1 MTQKYKMFSI
11 AGLGAL
17 LATFE
22 TSSINVALPSLSRH
36 FGYDLDIISWI
47 ALCYTLT
54 IAPTLLL
61 FAALASRIGF
71 KRVYFMGFTLFSIGS
86 LVAGLADGFT
96 LMLVGRVIQ
105 GIGASMNI
113 ALGPA
118 VVSHAFPRGERG
130 KGMGYVAMIVGLG
143 LLSGPLIGGYLVTV
157 SWRLIF
163 LAPLAFSWTAYLI
176 LPGLDEWKSA
186 EDRDSHSGARM
197 NIVSGATLFI
207 ALASFLYAM
216 KSINND
222 SVNIVEVLGSFACAT
237 VAAGVFFVRERNP
250 RTNLIGYALFRNRNF
265 SISVALMFLAFV
277 ATSSVLILVPF
288 YVEQQLGFPP
298 HQAGLFLAVTPFL
311 MLLLAPISGRIADKI
326 GSRIPALVG
335 LSILTV
341 GTYMLRDVSPVQGTW
356 GLLYPLM
363 VFGIGMG
370 IFGTPNSSDLMGSVP
385 EDKREIASGML
396 ATTRSL
402 SITFGVA
409 LSSALYVYWSER
421 VGIALAYQNVFTI
434 STVAAVMAVT
444 LSLFR
449 QPGRR

>member
-1 MTQKYKMFSI
+1 MVKVSQKYKMFSI

-36 FGYDLDIISWI
+36 FGYDLDLISWV
-47 ALCYTLT
+47 ALSYTLT

-61 FAALASRIGF
+61 FAGLASRIGF

-86 LVAGLADGFT
+86 LVAGVSDGFV
-96 LMLVGRVIQ
+96 LMLIGRIVQ
-105 GIGASMNI
+105 GVGASMNI

-118 VVSHAFPRGERG
+118 VIAHAFPRGERG
-130 KGMGYVAMIVGLG
+130 KGLGYVAMIVGLG
-143 LLSGPLIGGYLVTV
+143 LLSGPLLGGYLVEV

-176 LPGLDEWKSA
+176 LPQLQEWRENNSQ
-186 EDRDSHSGARM
+186 GGTL
-197 NIVSGATLFI
+197 NIASGATLFL
-207 ALASFLYAM
+207 ALVTFIYAM
-216 KSINND
+216 KLIN
-222 SVNIVEVLGSFACAT
+222 SESTSATLLLGAFACSALAT
-237 VAAGVFFVRERNP
+237 GVFLVRERNSK
-250 RTNLIGYALFRNRNF
+250 TNLIGFALFRNRNF

-288 YVEQQLGFPP
+288 YVEQQLGFSPRK
-298 HQAGLFLAVTPFL
+298 AGMFLAVTPFL
-311 MLLLAPISGRIADKI
+311 MLLLAPIAGRVADRI
-326 GSRIPALVG
+326 GSRIPALLG
-335 LSILTV
+335 LSILTI
-341 GTYMLRDVSPVQGTW
+341 GAYMLRDVNPASGTV
-356 GLLYPLM
+356 GLLYPLI

-370 IFGTPNSSDLMGSVP
+370 IFGTPNNSDMMGSVP
-385 EDKREIASGML
+385 ADKREIASGML

-402 SITFGVA
+402 SISVGIA
-409 LSSALYVYWSER
+409 LSSALYVFWLER
-421 VGIALAYQNVFTI
+421 VGSALAYQNVFTI
-434 STVAAVMAVT
+434 ATCAAALAVA